1 MKLHLLKALGPGSHL
16 LGLPYWEH
24 LYGLSD
30 KYLAG
35 GYEDTISLANVNVLS
50 KMKLDQIKVK

>member
-1 MKLHLLKALGPGSHL
+1 MALGPASHL

-24 LYGLSD
+24 LNGLSD

-35 GYEDTISLANVNVLS
+35 GYEDTISLANVNVLG
-50 KMKLDQIKVK
+50 KMKLRQIKVK